1 MGLHTGDLVRAVVP
15 APSVKAGTYVGRLA
29 VRASGMCNITTA
41 RHGVVQG
48 IHVRHCRPLQ
58 RSDGYGY
65 GYGYGYGDGAS
76 HHTETEAR

>member
-1 MGLHTGDLVRAVVP
+1 
-15 APSVKAGTYVGRLA
+15 VKAGTYVGRLA
-29 VRASGMCNITTA
+29 VRASGMCNISTA

-65 GYGYGYGDGAS
+65 GYGDGAS